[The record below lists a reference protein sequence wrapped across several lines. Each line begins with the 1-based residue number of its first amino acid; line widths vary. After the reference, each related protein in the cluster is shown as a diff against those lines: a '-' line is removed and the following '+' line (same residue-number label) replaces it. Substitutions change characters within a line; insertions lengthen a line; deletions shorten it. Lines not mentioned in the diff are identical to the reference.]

1 MDSYEKHV
9 VDIHLLDHMKPS
21 SITGNFDTKTYYITN
36 NTSNTS
42 PVYIPELEQLMKLQ
56 AVRFYNISTDTTGKY
71 LPGISYQLYQYYRR
85 YGGYEF
91 PITRVGNYTFAIPYF
106 TPDHTII
113 GNGVVFEPEKTD
125 IVWWYKNNIPFSSS
139 YTYSMVLYNEP
150 TDLYIFIE
158 TPYQYYSTDDNQ
170 RYFFMGPDIYALS
183 SAKYNERPFDLR
195 FNYDKSCIVTDR
207 RPNDAPSYS
216 LCPFFELTDI
226 KRNKGPVLFD
236 EQKEGHKGSSPQD
249 WSMQILSDPSGAF
262 HSFRSCNKLDPNNTT
277 LIKPAN

>member
-1 MDSYEKHV
+1 
-9 VDIHLLDHMKPS
+9 
-21 SITGNFDTKTYYITN
+21 
-36 NTSNTS
+36 
-42 PVYIPELEQLMKLQ
+42 
-56 AVRFYNISTDTTGKY
+56 
-71 LPGISYQLYQYYRR
+71 
-85 YGGYEF
+85 
-91 PITRVGNYTFAIPYF
+91 
-106 TPDHTII
+106 
-113 GNGVVFEPEKTD
+113 
-125 IVWWYKNNIPFSSS
+125 
-139 YTYSMVLYNEP
+139 MVLYNEP

-236 EQKEGHKGSSPQD
+236 EQKEGHRGSSPQD